1 VEINSEKQL
10 MYRGTR
16 LKNTK
21 WIYGLVFLTG
31 RNTKIIMNSK
41 SEASKMS
48 QIEIKVN
55 YILIGILV
63 IQTIFSIMC
72 AIAYGIFRNLFK
84 DDFTYIN
91 WPNYNVVLDSFLIF
105 LSYFVLLNTMIPIS
119 LIVSIEIVKY
129 FQMIFIKKDKL
140 LYSSYRQRGV
150 TVKSASLN
158 EELGQI

>member
-1 VEINSEKQL
+1 L
-10 MYRGTR
+10 LYRGTR

-21 WIYGLVFLTG
+21 WIYGLAILTG

-55 YILIGILV
+55 FILVGILIV
-63 IQTIFSIMC
+63 QTILSIVC
-72 AIAYGIFRNLFK
+72 AIAYSVFK
-84 DDFTYIN
+84 SKYSTQYSDYIN
-91 WPNYNVVLDSFLIF
+91 WNQNVLALDSFLIF

-119 LIVSIEIVKY
+119 LVVSIEIVKF
-129 FQMIFIKKDKL
+129 FQMIFIQKDQL
-140 LYSSYRQRGV
+140 LYSEYRGRGV

-158 EELGQI
+158 